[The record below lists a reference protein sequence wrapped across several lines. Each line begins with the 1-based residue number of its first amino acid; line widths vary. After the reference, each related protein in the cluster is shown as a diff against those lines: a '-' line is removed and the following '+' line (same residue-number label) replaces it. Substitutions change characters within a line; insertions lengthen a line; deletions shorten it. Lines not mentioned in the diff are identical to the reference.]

1 MMHWFK
7 QGPDAGKVPFMG
19 FGNGPRICP
28 GADLARLE
36 VAVFLHHFVTK
47 FTYVFV
53 TLYQTVLKQLL
64 NIHHNSRLNYSIRI
78 YYQGGSVLMT

>member
-1 MMHWFK
+1 MVHCFK

-64 NIHHNSRLNYSIRI
+64 NIHQNSRLNYSIRI
-78 YYQGGSVLMT
+78 

>member
-1 MMHWFK
+1 MVHWFK

-47 FTYVFV
+47 FTYV
-53 TLYQTVLKQLL
+53 L
-64 NIHHNSRLNYSIRI
+64 
-78 YYQGGSVLMT
+78 

>member
-1 MMHWFK
+1 MLTTSSLQARYLKAVSNCGCVVTFW
-7 QGPDAGKVPFMG
+7 QGSDAGKVPFMG

-47 FTYVFV
+47 F
-53 TLYQTVLKQLL
+53 Q
-64 NIHHNSRLNYSIRI
+64 
-78 YYQGGSVLMT
+78 

>member
-1 MMHWFK
+1 
-7 QGPDAGKVPFMG
+7 MG

-53 TLYQTVLKQLL
+53 TLCQPILKQLL
-64 NIHHNSRLNYSIRI
+64 NIHENSRLVYSIRI
-78 YYQGGSVLMT
+78 SYQGWSILMT